1 MKDMPIG
8 KLLEA
13 VKTGTAAIMHQVQI
27 DGGLLFTYDQSAFV
41 HMLPNRAEYSE
52 YVDNRALSDAIRER
66 CAG

>member
-13 VKTGTAAIMHQVQI
+13 VK
-27 DGGLLFTYDQSAFV
+27 DGCATIKYEVEIPEGRLYTFGDSAFV
-41 HMLPNRAEYSE
+41 HMLPNGAEWSE
-52 YVDNRALSDAIRER
+52 YVDNQKLSDAIRER

>member
-13 VKTGTAAIMHQVQI
+13 VK
-27 DGGLLFTYDQSAFV
+27 DGCATIKYEVEIPEGRLYTFGNSAFV
-41 HMLPNRAEYSE
+41 HMLPNGVEWSE
-52 YVDNRALSDAIRER
+52 YVDNRALADAIRER